1 MPTLT
6 CQRPSRPLRA
16 LVLACAAALLAL
28 ALAPAAAGAADSD
41 AAGGGQEQTLRR
53 YAKDTWASF
62 VAMVD
67 DGSGLPADRLERD
80 GSRSVQTSTTNIG
93 AYMWS
98 TLVAER
104 LGFIGHREV
113 TGRLSKTIATL
124 ERMERYQPGGQYYN
138 WYDHRSGA
146 KLTTWPPTGEPLTPI
161 LSSVDNGWLATGL
174 QLVRRGVPELAGRAG
189 ALFDS
194 MDFGFYYRPE
204 VNRILFH
211 YAPDTGDAPCCYDTI
226 VSESR
231 IASYLGIA
239 KGEIPQRHYFG
250 QWRSFP
256 DSCDWSW
263 QETRPL
269 GFHRTYFGQDVFDGA
284 YPYNDTRITPA
295 WGGSMFEALMP
306 TLFVPEE
313 VWAGGSWRVNHP
325 LWVRAQIDHGLREAG
340 YGYWGF
346 SPANIPEGGYTA
358 YGVDALGMDPGGYPS
373 NNDRTLVDRGF
384 AGCPGREPVP
394 DPPPSAYTNGV
405 VSAHAAFLA
414 LRWAPAQTVENLRRL
429 ERDFDVYTKW
439 GFLDSV
445 NVDSGVV
452 SDAYLSLDQGMIM
465 GAIGNALAG
474 DFLRRLFVTDRVERA
489 LRPPMGVEEFNAS
502 PRGCTVRGTDGD
514 DRLTGTPGDDVIC
527 GEGGDDVVNGAGGRD
542 VVYGDGG
549 DDRLAGGDGGDTVY
563 GGDGD
568 DRLAGGDGED
578 VLSGGPGDDTL
589 AGGRGADHHEGGT
602 GDNRCPDLGGG
613 DTANACGAAAASSA

>member
-1 MPTLT
+1 MRPTRL
-6 CQRPSRPLRA
+6 LRA
-16 LVLACAAALLAL
+16 VVPILAAALLTGL
-28 ALAPAAAGAADSD
+28 LAPSAPAGPAAVPAAPAGAL
-41 AAGGGQEQTLRR
+41 ER
-53 YAKDTWASF
+53 YARDTWASF
-62 VAMVD
+62 VAMTD
-67 DGSGLPADRLERD
+67 EQSGLPADKLLAD
-80 GSRSVQTSTTNIG
+80 GGRSVETSTTNIG

-104 LGFIGHREV
+104 LGIVGHAAV
-113 TGRLSKTIATL
+113 VARLSRTISTL
-124 ERMERYQPGGQYYN
+124 ERMERHLPSGQYYN

-146 KLTTWPPTGEPLTPI
+146 KLTVWPPTGEPLTPI

-174 QLVRRGVPELAGRAG
+174 QLVHRGVPELSGRAG

-194 MDFGFYYRPE
+194 MDFGFYYRPD

-211 YAPDTGDAPCCYDTI
+211 YTPDTGEAPCCYDTI

-250 QWRSFP
+250 AWRSFP

-263 QETRPL
+263 QETRPV
-269 GFHRTYFGQDVFDGA
+269 GFQRAYFGVSVFDGA
-284 YPYNDTRITPA
+284 YRHNGTRVTPA

-313 VWAGGSWRVNHP
+313 VWGGGSWRANHP
-325 LWVRAQIDHGLREAG
+325 LWVQAQINHGLREAG

-346 SPANIPEGGYTA
+346 SPANIPEGGYAA
-358 YGVDALGMDPGGYPS
+358 YGVDALGMDPSGYPS
-373 NNDRTLVDRGF
+373 NNDKTLVDRGF
-384 AGCPGREPVP
+384 VGCPGRDPQP

-414 LRWAPAQTVENLRRL
+414 LRWAPAETLANLARL
-429 ERDFDVYTKW
+429 ERDFDVYTAW

-445 NVDSGVV
+445 NVDSGEV
-452 SDAYLSLDQGMIM
+452 SDSYLALDQGMIM

-474 DFLRRLFVTDRVERA
+474 DFLRQLFVTGDFQRA
-489 LRPPMGVEEFNAS
+489 LRPPIGVEEFNAF
-502 PRGCTVRGTDGD
+502 PRGCTVEGTAGD
-514 DRLTGTPGDDVIC
+514 DHLVGSGGNDVIC
-527 GEGGDDVVNGAGGRD
+527 GEGGEDVIDGRGGRD
-542 VVYGDGG
+542 VVFGDGG
-549 DDRLAGGDGGDTVY
+549 DDVVAGGGGDDTLYGGDGEDELAGGDG
-563 GGDGD
+563 
-568 DRLAGGDGED
+568 AD

-589 AGGRGADHHEGGT
+589 AGGSGSDHHEGGT
-602 GDNRCPDLGGG
+602 GDNRCPDLTAG
-613 DTANACGAAAASSA
+613 DTANAC